1 LRLKTRVLALLPV
14 VAVLGLLSTGASVGA
29 EQATE
34 PPRMERTADGVVGA
48 SISHPEGWVLERE
61 AYTFDKTYGFTLWR
75 PGDAVADHGR
85 LPAVRVALAYDLE
98 PGQIDARVRQTIR
111 DYPDLSLKR
120 QEVGVARGR
129 SGVAVGP
136 VPGSTPFTAVYVPVE
151 GRVYN
156 INVYSERPGEEGV
169 DADDRALLSSLR
181 FAPPSRPVSSLDL
194 PAANSAEALY
204 APGDAPDLADVARVA
219 KQESIAEGWAQ
230 DATFGAA
237 STSGERRMAG
247 GCYLADPDFFVQTQQ
262 GPYANGRPGDGIPTG
277 YTIVG
282 KPNYWGEYTHGSIGM
297 GRCDEPEYT
306 NDMFAVDYPLNRG
319 DAIFTPFNCGTVTF
333 AGRNES
339 HSAYGIMV
347 TIRACNGEYVSLAGH
362 LDSLA
367 AGIYRGAKIGNKNKV
382 IGYAG
387 NTGGLNTGEGRIPVG
402 RVHLHQAFYRYPRYK
417 PDGSP
422 YGGRGLKVV
431 RHHYFRG
438 KGEVYTFGCRKCS
451 GVKTKGD
458 LISN

>member
-1 LRLKTRVLALLPV
+1 MKSWILVLLPV
-14 VAVLGLLSTGASVGA
+14 VAVMGYLSTGASVGA

-75 PGDAVADHGR
+75 QGDAAADPGGD
-85 LPAVRVALAYDLE
+85 PAVRVALAYDLE
-98 PGQIDARVRQTIR
+98 PGQIEDRARQTIR
-111 DYPDLSLKR
+111 DYPDLPLKR
-120 QEVGVARGR
+120 QEVGVAQGR
-129 SGVAVGP
+129 MGVAVGP
-136 VPGSTPFTAVYVPVE
+136 VSGSTPFTEVYVPVE
-151 GRVYN
+151 GRVYK
-156 INVYSERPGEEGV
+156 INVYAESRGEEGL
-169 DADDRALLSSLR
+169 DAGDRALLSSLR
-181 FAPPSRPVSSLDL
+181 FAPPSRPVATLDL
-194 PAANSAEALY
+194 PAANSPEALY
-204 APGDAPDLADVARVA
+204 APGDAPDPTDVARAA
-219 KQESIAEGWAQ
+219 KEESFAEGQVQ
-230 DATFGAA
+230 DATYGAS
-237 STSGERRMAG
+237 STSGERLMKG

-262 GPYANGRPGDGIPTG
+262 GRYANGRPGDGIPTG

-282 KPNYWGEYTHGSIGM
+282 KPNYWGEYTHGSIDM

-319 DAIFTPFNCGTVTF
+319 DAIFTPFKCGTVTF

-339 HSAYGIMV
+339 HSAYGILV
-347 TIRACNGEYVSLAGH
+347 TIRACNGKYVSLAGH

-367 AGIYRGAKIGNKNKV
+367 AGIYRGAKIGSRNKV

-387 NTGGLNTGEGRIPVG
+387 NTGNFLPVG

-438 KGEVYTFGCRKCS
+438 EGGVYTFGCRSCS
-451 GVKTKGD
+451 GVKSKGD
-458 LISN
+458 LVSY